1 MGDSPPRVTNP
12 QRGERP
18 EMSWRTH
25 LSDGL
30 PCLPLTARIMVLL
43 TPGVSI
49 KRWLIIGG
57 MGLAAICLG
66 VLFALQVSLGP
77 SIDPLVGT
85 LILWGVPTVLGGCIF
100 IAIGMGLTALA
111 AYMLNRTLSNARN
124 RRRHWP
130 LIDSI
135 YIDRVLAT
143 GPKIVAIGGGSG
155 LPNLLRGLKQYTTNI
170 TAVVTVA
177 DDGGSSGRLR
187 SELDM
192 PPPGD
197 IRNCLVAL
205 ADSEAV
211 MQELMD
217 YRFSTNG
224 QLDGHSFGNILIAAL
239 ADIEGGF
246 YKGVETAGQ
255 LLAIRGKVVPST
267 SSNVTLVGRTVS
279 GQQLVGETEVGS
291 TNEHLRLVSL
301 DPHCAPPH
309 PEAVRAI
316 ADADLLILGPG
327 SLFTSVVPNLLVS
340 GIASAV
346 DNTRALKMLVCNVA
360 DQPGE
365 TDDFSVP
372 DYLEV
377 IRHYGGQASV
387 DIVIA
392 NNNLLDDE
400 REAAFKLVRPEAVW
414 SDPAECVLADVINEN
429 QPARHDPVKLAHTIT
444 RTYSGRRGNRTRL
457 PRRLY
462 HPLPSP

>member
-1 MGDSPPRVTNP
+1 MPAPSATLGLVLMADAPPGLV
-12 QRGERP
+12 
-18 EMSWRTH
+18 
-25 LSDGL
+25 GL
-30 PCLPLTARIMVLL
+30 PMTARILVLL

-57 MGLAAICLG
+57 LGLLAICLG
-66 VLFALQVSLGP
+66 ILFALQIPFGPGLDSLAGALRLEGTP
-77 SIDPLVGT
+77 GLIRCGIFVAVG
-85 LILWGVPTVLGGCIF
+85 LF
-100 IAIGMGLTALA
+100 LA
-111 AYMLNRTLSNARN
+111 GFAAFMLNRTLSNARS

-135 YIDRVLAT
+135 YIDRVLAA
-143 GPKIVAIGGGSG
+143 GPKIAVIGGGSG
-155 LPNLLRGLKQYTTNI
+155 LPSLLRGLKHYTTNI

-205 ADSEAV
+205 ADSETV

-239 ADIEGGF
+239 ADMQAPGNPGGGF
-246 YKGVETAGQ
+246 YKGVEIAGQ

-267 SSNVTLVGRTVS
+267 SSNVTLVGKTAS
-279 GQQLVGETEVGS
+279 GQCLVGETEVGS
-291 TNEHLRLVSL
+291 TNEHLRMVSL

-309 PEAVRAI
+309 PDAVQAI
-316 ADADLLILGPG
+316 AEADLLILGPG

-346 DNTRALKMLVCNVA
+346 KNTSALKMFVCNVA

-365 TDDFSVP
+365 TDDP
-372 DYLEV
+372 DYV
-377 IRHYGGQASV
+377 FRFQ
-387 DIVIA
+387 
-392 NNNLLDDE
+392 
-400 REAAFKLVRPEAVW
+400 
-414 SDPAECVLADVINEN
+414 
-429 QPARHDPVKLAHTIT
+429 IT
-444 RTYSGRRGNRTRL
+444 WR
-457 PRRLY
+457 
-462 HPLPSP
+462 

>member
-1 MGDSPPRVTNP
+1 MADHPF
-12 QRGERP
+12 
-18 EMSWRTH
+18 
-25 LSDGL
+25 GL
-30 PCLPLTARIMVLL
+30 ASLPLTTRILVLL

-49 KRWLIIGG
+49 KRWLVIGG
-57 MGLAAICLG
+57 LGLLTICLG
-66 VLFALQVSLGP
+66 IPIVLQVSLGP
-77 SIDPLVGT
+77 T
-85 LILWGVPTVLGGCIF
+85 LDSLAGALNLRSTPSLFSGGVF
-100 IAIGMGLTALA
+100 IAIGMGLSALA
-111 AYMLNRTLSNARN
+111 VYMLNRTLSNARS

-135 YIDRVLAT
+135 YIDRVLVT

-155 LPNLLRGLKQYTTNI
+155 LPNLLRGLKHYTTNI

-224 QLDGHSFGNILIAAL
+224 QLDGHSLGNILIAAL
-239 ADIEGGF
+239 ADIGGGF
-246 YKGVETAGQ
+246 YKGVEIAGQ

-267 SSNVTLVGRTVS
+267 SSNVTLVGRTIS
-279 GQQLVGETEVGS
+279 GQRLVGETEVGS
-291 TNEHLRLVSL
+291 TGEHLRLVSL

-309 PEAVRAI
+309 PEAVQAI
-316 ADADLLILGPG
+316 AEADLLILGPG
-327 SLFTSVVPNLLVS
+327 SLFTSVVPNLLVG

-346 DNTRALKMLVCNVA
+346 RNTGALKMFVCNVA
-360 DQPGE
+360 GQPGE
-365 TDDFSVP
+365 TDGFTIP
-372 DYLEV
+372 DYVEV
-377 IRHYGGQASV
+377 IRHYAGHASIDAV
-387 DIVIA
+387 VA
-392 NNNLLDDE
+392 NDNLMDCE

-414 SDPAECVLADVINEN
+414 SDPAECVLADVIDEN
-429 QPARHDPVKLAHTIT
+429 QPTRHDPAKLAQAIT
-444 RTYSGRRGNRTRL
+444 RAYSRNRGNRTRL
-457 PRRLY
+457 PRHLY
-462 HPLPSP
+462 NPLPGP